1 MERVLRSIATQ
12 CPMQP
17 QSLKRAGAPTA
28 GRFTKTPDPHPW
40 ASSLS
45 EIYAQVWMR
54 LLRGVRDRRAPT
66 RHPTLATVTPDGRPQ
81 ARTVVLRAADKQ
93 TGSLEIHTDLHSTK
107 VVELIAVP
115 FASLHV
121 WDASAHLQLRL
132 EANVI
137 ILKDE
142 DVAEIWARVPEPSRL
157 SYGGS
162 PAPGQ
167 PISGALAY
175 NKIAD
180 PASFAVLQLN
190 IQTIDVL
197 HLGPSHR
204 RARFDRY
211 SNWAGAWLAP

>member
-1 MERVLRSIATQ
+1 MIS
-12 CPMQP
+12 
-17 QSLKRAGAPTA
+17 
-28 GRFTKTPDPHPW
+28 DPHPW
-40 ASSLS
+40 ASNLS
-45 EIYAQVWMR
+45 EIYAQVWQR

-81 ARTVVLRAADKQ
+81 ARTVVLRAADKEA
-93 TGSLEIHTDLHSTK
+93 SSIDVHTDLHSAK
-107 VVELIAVP
+107 VAELIAAP

-121 WDASAHLQLRL
+121 WDASAHLQIRL
-132 EANVI
+132 ETNVA
-137 ILKDE
+137 ILQGE

-167 PISGALAY
+167 PISESLDY
-175 NKIAD
+175 NKVPD
-180 PASFAVLQLN
+180 PARFVVLRLS

-204 RARFDRY
+204 RARFDGY
-211 SNWAGAWLAP
+211 TNWAGAWLAP